1 MLKLADGTLF
11 PKTTYS
17 LSEPQERYWCEAEQ
31 KTVEIPQGCGPRFQD
46 SPRGNA
52 CSVPT
57 NVCFYLSV
65 DRESVSETGHRFPE
79 QERWHEEE
87 GHASP

>member
-1 MLKLADGTLF
+1 MLKLADGTLI

-46 SPRGNA
+46 SP
-52 CSVPT
+52 
-57 NVCFYLSV
+57 
-65 DRESVSETGHRFPE
+65 
-79 QERWHEEE
+79 
-87 GHASP
+87 